1 MGMWPQV
8 SIDLPQGYSLCFGC
22 GQDNS
27 IGLKMKFAPDGKG
40 VKAVFNADIHYQ
52 GWPGYLHGGIVACL
66 LDEAVSHAAATT
78 GARCVTARLNTRMKR
93 LIPIDVPLTVTGH
106 VTRKTRKVI
115 ECTAIV
121 SMPDGTIAAEGSA
134 THFVINTRPEAGKS
148 GG

>member
-22 GQDNS
+22 GQDNP
-27 IGLKMKFAPDGKG
+27 IGLRMKFSPDSKG
-40 VKAVFNADIHYQ
+40 VKAIFNADRRYQ

-66 LDEAVSHAAATT
+66 LDEAVSHAAAAT
-78 GARCVTARLNTRMKR
+78 GGRCVTARLNTRMRR
-93 LIPIDVPLTVTGH
+93 LIPIDTPLTVTSH

-115 ECTAIV
+115 ECAAAV
-121 SMPDGTIAAEGSA
+121 SLPDGTIAAEGSA
-134 THFVINTRPEAGKS
+134 THFVIETRLEAGKN